1 MGPPNVVTDFLRK
14 LHDDPITQN
23 VVGTFDNLLGA
34 LTGSGP
40 VIGPIVYPNPL
51 AQIMQQA
58 QERQKVLSEIDR
70 QLFLQFLEGEI
81 TYFKTH
87 RTLKVIALYHR
98 VHHDQQVCQKK
109 QVQIRAALDRLFSV
123 QQIDTGLYAALTQE
137 RGNSLVGYL
146 KMKVSNDFGWTPTID
161 DYVDAHEAV
170 AVRKIMEQVLDTWI
184 AADDNLFSAPA
195 EWADLK
201 ERLDGWASK
210 HHKRVAALKQYWTA
224 SGGGKDIDSN
234 ESGFQVIKAYYEEL
248 YSIIEEGDL
257 ARFIRKAAGFES

>member
-1 MGPPNVVTDFLRK
+1 MAPNPVVVFLQK
-14 LHDDPITQN
+14 LHDDPATQN
-23 VVGTFDNLLGA
+23 VVGTFDSLLGA

-51 AQIMQQA
+51 AQAMNQMM
-58 QERQKVLSEIDR
+58 EREKVLSEIDR

-87 RTLKVIALYHR
+87 RTLKVLALYHR

-109 QVQIRAALDRLFSV
+109 QVQIRTALNHLFNV

-146 KMKVSNDFGWTPTID
+146 KMKVSNDYGYTPTID
-161 DYVDAHEAV
+161 DYIDAHEAV

-184 AADDNLFSAPA
+184 NANDDVFAAPV

-201 ERLDGWASK
+201 ERLDAWASK
-210 HHKRVAALKQYWTA
+210 YHKRVAALKEYWSA
-224 SGGGKDIDSN
+224 SGGGKDVDSN
-234 ESGFQVIKAYYEEL
+234 SSGLEVIKAYYKDL
-248 YSIIEEGDL
+248 YAIIEEGDL
-257 ARFIRKAAGFES
+257 VRLIKKAAGFES